1 MTENLITLGEI
12 DADGAI
18 AETGA
23 EALGTSR
30 GDFLR
35 RGAVGGLGLA
45 ASAGLLGGLAP
56 MAGAARKGALAKS
69 DVAILNFALT
79 LEYLEASFY
88 TRAVRHGHL
97 HGDTK
102 QFARI
107 VARHERVHVKALKS
121 VLGGKAVKEP
131 KFDFKGTN
139 LHQKVFQKTSFVL
152 ENTGVHAYLG
162 QAGNLKSGAL
172 LGTAATIVTVEARHA
187 AAIAQIMGH
196 THQIT
201 PDGAFDVPFSK
212 KKILNAVT
220 ATGFIVG

>member
-1 MTENLITLGEI
+1 MTENLVTLDEI

-56 MAGAARKGALAKS
+56 VAGAAKKGLARS

-79 LEYLEASFY
+79 LEYLEAAFY

-102 QFARI
+102 TFARI
-107 VARHERVHVKALKS
+107 VARHERIHVRALKS
-121 VLGGKAVKEP
+121 VLKGKAVKEP
-131 KFDFKGTN
+131 KFDFKGAN

-196 THQIT
+196 THRIT

-212 KKILNAVT
+212 DKILNAVEG
-220 ATGFIVG
+220 TGFIVG

>member
-1 MTENLITLGEI
+1 MAPQRGHAISDRTARADRRRAHRARRPRAQAPPRGGQVPGPRDPRVQGLDHRRRRRGPRRPARAPRPDHDLLRRTRMTENLITLDEI

-45 ASAGLLGGLAP
+45 ASAGLLGGMAP
-56 MAGAARKGALAKS
+56 VAGAAKKGRLATS

-79 LEYLEASFY
+79 LEYLEAAFY

-102 QFARI
+102 TFARI
-107 VARHERVHVKALKS
+107 VARHERTHVAALKS
-121 VLGGKAVKEP
+121 VLKGKAVKEP
-131 KFDFKGTN
+131 KFDFK
-139 LHQKVFQKTSFVL
+139 
-152 ENTGVHAYLG
+152 
-162 QAGNLKSGAL
+162 
-172 LGTAATIVTVEARHA
+172 
-187 AAIAQIMGH
+187 
-196 THQIT
+196 
-201 PDGAFDVPFSK
+201 
-212 KKILNAVT
+212 
-220 ATGFIVG
+220 